1 MTRVGASQVFFNVVA
16 GFNARKLIHDH
27 RTVMNVM
34 RAVTLDS
41 FEAML
46 KPVEDVSM
54 AIGVFLNEIK
64 QITIEMGKAEVE
76 FAKFY
81 SGRNIEGMSDELK
94 QVGLEFAKVGTDA
107 LSAGSRAAQVGQIIG
122 NENIPFLVR
131 QAEILSNISDLTSEE
146 AMKGIIKLQQQT
158 GVLYGD
164 LTASQFQRLSQLE
177 KEAVLTENA
186 AYALDSLNTIANR
199 SVAVEGELV
208 EVMTNFSA
216 QGALVGETFHDM
228 AAMSAVL
235 LEAGEEAGAAG
246 RALRMIYARMGGDI
260 NGARTELEQMGLTIR
275 DADGEMLTMKEI
287 IQDLVDK
294 GWHNMSSAMKQN
306 IAQTIAGNRHYVRFI
321 KLMENQERV
330 VTLAAD
336 GLEGFDSASEQA
348 GDAMEALAY
357 QMEAAEAEAENLK
370 ATLGEALLP
379 FQIGAQKARNDILE
393 MQTMFTDMFG
403 EEVSEG
409 IGRMIGMFQYMGGFL
424 KFGLGIQT
432 LAVGMEMF
440 DSVQRDLHGILI
452 ANEHL
457 HSKQATHLEYGKK
470 ATEEQEYLLSK
481 VRYQYQKI
489 NAAREK
495 QQAALLQAT
504 ILERELEKIGMRR
517 ADIKAREQAMMDE
530 EVASSVQLSNITL
543 MRNSMFDKRL
553 SLQTAID
560 RSLHANVNMK
570 EHELSLEKQFNT
582 MFKSRSVTQESFNK
596 MVVIQARTMQ
606 NFSSQDLI
614 NIRAKKRELHEQHTL
629 MQAIIQENDRVRG
642 YQIVEGT
649 RGTTKTD
656 AMANVEA
663 NKALLDIVPQLTQKY
678 QAQATEYD
686 NLRTKARELRAQNK
700 ELSNADQARLE
711 KLSELIPGLKDLQ
724 RVEGEILK
732 DGSKA
737 FVLRKQGLAFLRRE
751 NYETNAHNQHLTD
764 MLIGNEAMNT
774 LKAEENQ
781 LMDANLALQK
791 NNRVEFEELKR
802 IMMEV
807 LPLEE
812 ELIDAYIRSAD
823 AQDDANKETQLRIRL
838 EEKIQKKIKLNAG
851 EQDDMLKM
859 RAGKTKKLV
868 ADSQAGFMRLGMAV
882 NTIGA
887 TLLPMFNKNA
897 NGALAATLLMT
908 TSLLPAFGQL
918 KQAVTGVLDTQ
929 KALLVSFKKGELS
942 AGGYAK
948 GLLKSVGPIVA
959 VTGAMFLMNK
969 RMERQAEITADVTK
983 AQQQQSQVLDTL
995 RSNSALF
1002 NEDAEY
1008 MAKLTGLHGVT
1019 VADLKDDTQL
1029 LDQAVRSLNA
1039 NYDNL
1044 DSRQK
1049 GQLSNAKNI
1058 VNILKDVV
1066 DGTHSVLV
1074 TQMQLDAYYAAQQE
1088 AAGDFSVI
1096 SDYFTNSIDLIINT
1110 TQVIA
1115 DQVPILQDYTDGIS
1129 ENQEALGVLADSGF
1143 DIDLSFGGSYLVNSE
1158 QLVENAQTLF
1168 ESGRQLTEAQKE
1180 SLKVLLDPS
1189 VYANLMMLNDMV
1201 ITGAT
1206 IAEIMAAGD
1215 EMEDTAVMI
1224 NDISAELQNLTDD
1237 IYDFGNAKEE
1247 LFFGG
1252 KYGNVTGSLYK
1263 QVVKQGVGTLYNK
1276 MDIVMSNNFHG
1287 FFNEREAADRII
1299 AVLDEIAPSIN
1310 ASNSA

>member
-46 KPVEDVSM
+46 KPVEDVTM

-81 SGRNIEGMSDELK
+81 SGDHIAGMSAELK
-94 QVGLEFAKVGTDA
+94 EVGLEFAKVGTEA
-107 LSAGSRAAQVGQIIG
+107 LAAGSRAAQVGQIVG

-164 LTASQFQRLSQLE
+164 LNATQFERLSQLE

-186 AYALDSLNTIANR
+186 AYALDALNTIANR

-260 NGARTELEQMGLTIR
+260 NGARTQLEQMGLTIR

-336 GLEGFDSASEQA
+336 GLAGFDSASEQA

-357 QMEAAEAEAENLK
+357 QMEAAEARAENLK
-370 ATLGEALLP
+370 ASLGETMLP
-379 FQIGAQKARNDILE
+379 FQIGAQKARNDVLE
-393 MQTMFTDMFG
+393 MQNMFSGMFDSEIG
-403 EEVSEG
+403 EG
-409 IGRMIGMFQYMGGFL
+409 IGRIIGMFQYMGGFL
-424 KFGLGIQT
+424 KFGLGVQT

-470 ATEEQEYLLSK
+470 ATEQQEYLLSK

-517 ADIKAREQAMMDE
+517 ADVKAREQAMADE
-530 EVASSVQLSNITL
+530 EEAKSIQLSNITR

-553 SLQTAID
+553 SMQTAID
-560 RSLHANVNMK
+560 RSLAANVNMK
-570 EHELSLEKQFNT
+570 DHELSLEKQFHT
-582 MFKSRSVTQESFNK
+582 MFRARTVTQESYNK

-614 NIRAKKRELHEQHTL
+614 NIRAKKRELSEQHTM
-629 MQAIIQENDRVRG
+629 MQTIIQENERVRG
-642 YQIVEGT
+642 MQLLDDT
-649 RGTTKTD
+649 RGETTVT

-663 NKALLDIVPQLTQKY
+663 NKALLAIVPQLTQKY
-678 QAQATEYD
+678 AEESATYD
-686 NLRTKARELRAQNK
+686 DLLTKKREMAAVDK
-700 ELSNADQARLE
+700 ELSQDDADELARLS
-711 KLSELIPGLKDLQ
+711 KLIPGLRDLQ
-724 RVEGEILK
+724 RVEGEISK
-732 DGSKA
+732 DRDKA
-737 FVLRKQGLAFLRRE
+737 FVLRKSGLAFLRRE
-751 NYETNAHNQHLTD
+751 NYESNAQNQHLTD
-764 MLIGNEAMNT
+764 MLIGNESMNL

-781 LMDANLALQK
+781 LMEAQYALRQK
-791 NNRVEFEELKR
+791 NNMEQDELKALMLE
-802 IMMEV
+802 I

-812 ELIDAYIRSAD
+812 ELIDAYNRSAA
-823 AQDDANKETQLRIRL
+823 AQDDANKETQLRIQL
-838 EEKIQKKIKLNAG
+838 EEKIQKKIKLNAK

-859 RAGKTKKLV
+859 RAGKTKQLV

-882 NTIGA
+882 NTLGA
-887 TLLPMFNKNA
+887 TILPMFNKNA

-918 KQAVTGVLDTQ
+918 KQAIQGVVDTQ
-929 KALLVSFKKGELS
+929 KALLFSFASGKIKAGE
-942 AGGYAK
+942 YAR
-948 GLLKSVGPIVA
+948 GLLKSVGPMIA
-959 VTGAMFLMNK
+959 VTAAMAAMNV
-969 RMERQAEITADVTK
+969 RMQGLAEASKKVTD
-983 AQQQQSQVLDTL
+983 AQTMQSEVMSKL
-995 RSNSALF
+995 RSDSALF
-1002 NEDAEY
+1002 GEDAEY
-1008 MAKLTGLHGVT
+1008 IAKITGLQGVT
-1019 VADLKDDTQL
+1019 VKELKEDTQL
-1029 LDQAVRSLNA
+1029 LDRAVRSLNA

-1049 GQLSNAKNI
+1049 EQLTNAQSL
-1058 VNILKDVV
+1058 VSILAQIQ
-1066 DGTHSVLV
+1066 DGTYNVLL
-1074 TQMQLDAYYAAQQE
+1074 TQMQLDAYYAAKSESGGWFQ
-1088 AAGDFSVI
+1088 
-1096 SDYFTNSIDLIINT
+1096 NT
-1110 TQVIA
+1110 LDAV
-1115 DQVPILQDYTDGIS
+1115 S
-1129 ENQEALGVLADSGF
+1129 SGF
-1143 DIDLSFGGSYLVNSE
+1143 DYLVDAGDAFVHFTTGLTDGASDNQQAL
-1158 QLVENAQTLF
+1158 QLLADTGFDIEYGGLF
-1168 ESGRQLTEAQKE
+1168 QEHLYNDTERIVDEAQKVFE
-1180 SLKVLLDPS
+1180 RGEQLTQDQLDAIKEL
-1189 VYANLMMLNDMV
+1189 VNHDIYTMIEQMNAMV
-1201 ITGAT
+1201 VTGAT
-1206 IAEIMAAGD
+1206 IDEILMVRSD
-1215 EMEDTAVMI
+1215 TEDTAVA
-1224 NDISAELQNLTDD
+1224 ISDVAAELQNLTDD

-1276 MDIVMSNNFHG
+1276 MDIVMTNNFNG

-1299 AVLDEIAPSIN
+1299 NILNDIAPSIN

>member
-41 FEAML
+41 FEAMI
-46 KPVEDVSM
+46 KPVEDVTM
-54 AIGVFLNEIK
+54 AIGVFLNEIR

-81 SGRNIEGMSDELK
+81 SGDDIEGMSDELK
-94 QVGLEFAKVGTDA
+94 QVGLEFAKVGTEA
-107 LSAGSRAAQVGQIIG
+107 LAAGSRAAQVGQIVG

-164 LTASQFQRLSQLE
+164 LNASQFQRLSQLE

-186 AYALDSLNTIANR
+186 AYALDALNTIANR

-235 LEAGEEAGAAG
+235 LESGEEAGAAG

-260 NGARTELEQMGLTIR
+260 NGARTQLEQMGVTIR

-321 KLMENQERV
+321 KLMENQSRV

-336 GLEGFDSASEQA
+336 GLEGYDSATTQA
-348 GDAMEALAY
+348 EDAMEALAY

-393 MQTMFTDMFG
+393 MQNMFTGMFG
-403 EEVSEG
+403 AEVSEG

-495 QQAALLQAT
+495 QQAALLSAT

-517 ADIKAREQAMMDE
+517 ADIEARREAMHAE
-530 EVASSVQLSNITL
+530 EAASSVQLSNITL

-553 SLQTAID
+553 NMQTAID
-560 RSLHANVNMK
+560 RSLDANLNMK

-582 MFKSRSVTQESFNK
+582 MFNSRVVKEESYNK

-606 NFSSQDLI
+606 NFTNQDLI
-614 NIRAKKRELHEQHTL
+614 SLRAKKRELHEQHTL
-629 MQAIIQENDRVRG
+629 MQTIIQENERVRG
-642 YQIVEGT
+642 MQLIEGT
-649 RGTTKTD
+649 RGTTQTE

-663 NKALLDIVPQLTQKY
+663 NKALMNIVPQLTEKY
-678 QAQATEYD
+678 AAQTAEYD
-686 NLRTKARELRAQNK
+686 ALRAKARELRAENK
-700 ELSNADQARLE
+700 ALSESDRDRLSN
-711 KLSELIPGLKDLQ
+711 LSKLIPGLKDLQ
-724 RVEGEILK
+724 RVEAEVLK

-737 FVLRKQGLAFLRRE
+737 FVLKKQGLAFLRRE
-751 NYETNAHNQHLTD
+751 NYESNAKNQHITD
-764 MLIGNEAMNT
+764 MLIGNEAMNL
-774 LKAEENQ
+774 LKTEENM

-791 NNRVEFEELKR
+791 NNRVELEELKR
-802 IMMEV
+802 IMIEI

-823 AQDDANKETQLRIRL
+823 AQDDANKETQLRIQL
-838 EEKIQKKIKLNAG
+838 EDKIAKKIKLNAK
-851 EQDDMLKM
+851 EQDDMEKM
-859 RAGKTKKLV
+859 RAGKTKKLI

-918 KQAVTGVLDTQ
+918 KTAMTGVLDTQ
-929 KALLVSFKKGELS
+929 KALLVSFQKGNLT

-948 GLLKSVGPIVA
+948 GLLKSVGPMVA
-959 VTGAMFLMNK
+959 VSGALFIMNK
-969 RMERQAEITADVTK
+969 RMERQAEITSEVTK
-983 AQQQQSQVLDTL
+983 AQEAHNQVLDTL

-1008 MAKLTGLHGVT
+1008 MAELTGLHGVT
-1019 VADLKDDTQL
+1019 VKDLKEDTQL

-1049 GQLSNAKNI
+1049 GQLGNAKNI
-1058 VNILKDVV
+1058 VNVLKDVV

-1143 DIDLSFGGSYLVNSE
+1143 DIDLSLGGSYLVNSE

-1189 VYANLMMLNDMV
+1189 VYSNLMMLNDMV

-1206 IAEIMAAGD
+1206 VAEIMSASN
-1215 EMEDTAVMI
+1215 EMEDTAVLI
-1224 NDISAELQNLTDD
+1224 NDIGAELQNLTDD

-1276 MDIVMSNNFHG
+1276 MDIVMTNNFNG

-1299 AVLDEIAPSIN
+1299 NILNDIAPSIN

>member
-46 KPVEDVSM
+46 KPVEDVTM

-81 SGRNIEGMSDELK
+81 SGDYIAGMSAELK
-94 QVGLEFAKVGTDA
+94 EVGLEFAKVGTEA
-107 LSAGSRAAQVGQIIG
+107 LAAGARAAQVGQIIG

-158 GVLYGD
+158 GVLYGE
-164 LTASQFQRLSQLE
+164 LNASQFERLTQLE
-177 KEAVLTENA
+177 KEALLTENA
-186 AYALDSLNTIANR
+186 AYALDALNTIANR

-235 LEAGEEAGAAG
+235 FEAGEEAGAAG

-260 NGARTELEQMGLTIR
+260 NGARTQLEQMGLTIR

-336 GLEGFDSASEQA
+336 GLAGFDSASEQA
-348 GDAMEALAY
+348 GDAMAALAY
-357 QMEAAEAEAENLK
+357 QMQAAEAEAENLK
-370 ATLGEALLP
+370 ASLGQTMLP

-393 MQTMFTDMFG
+393 MQNMFSGMFDSDIG
-403 EEVSEG
+403 EG
-409 IGRMIGMFQYMGGFL
+409 IGRIIGMFQYMGSFL

-489 NAAREK
+489 NAARET
-495 QQAALLQAT
+495 QQAALLSAT

-517 ADIKAREQAMMDE
+517 ADIEARREAMKDE
-530 EVASSVQLSNITL
+530 EVASSIQLSNITL

-553 SLQTAID
+553 NMQTAID
-560 RSLHANVNMK
+560 RSLDANLNMK

-582 MFKSRSVTQESFNK
+582 MFNSRTVKQESYNK

-606 NFSSQDLI
+606 NFTNQDLI
-614 NIRAKKRELHEQHTL
+614 SLRAKKRELSEQHTM
-629 MQAIIQENDRVRG
+629 MQTIIQENERVRG
-642 YQIVEGT
+642 MQLLEGT
-649 RGTTKTD
+649 RGTTQTE
-656 AMANVEA
+656 AMANVAA
-663 NKALLDIVPQLTQKY
+663 NKALMDIVPQLTEKY
-678 QAQATEYD
+678 AAQTAEYD
-686 NLRTKARELRAQNK
+686 ELRTKARELRAENK
-700 ELSNADQARLE
+700 A
-711 KLSELIPGLKDLQ
+711 LSEADRDRLSTLSKLIPGLKDLQ
-724 RVEGEILK
+724 RVEAEVLK

-737 FVLRKQGLAFLRRE
+737 FVLKKQGLAFLRRE
-751 NYETNAHNQHLTD
+751 NYESNAQNQHITD
-764 MLIGNEAMNT
+764 MLIGNEAMNL
-774 LKAEENQ
+774 LKTEENM

-823 AQDDANKETQLRIRL
+823 AQDDANKETQLRIEL
-838 EEKIQKKIKLNAG
+838 EEKISKKIKLNAK
-851 EQDDMLKM
+851 EQDDMARM
-859 RAGKTKKLV
+859 RAGKTKKLI

-887 TLLPMFNKNA
+887 TLFPLFNKNA

-918 KQAVTGVLDTQ
+918 KQAIAGVLDTQ
-929 KALLVSFKKGELS
+929 KALLLSFTTGKMKAGE
-942 AGGYAK
+942 YAR
-948 GLLKSVGPIVA
+948 GLLKSVGPMIA
-959 VTGAMFLMNK
+959 VTAAMAAMNH
-969 RMERQAEITADVTK
+969 RMESLAEASKKVTD
-983 AQQQQSQVLDTL
+983 AQTMQSEIMSKL
-995 RSNSALF
+995 RSDSALF
-1002 NEDAEY
+1002 GEDAEY
-1008 MAKLTGLHGVT
+1008 IAELTGLQGVT
-1019 VADLKDDTQL
+1019 VKDLKTNTEL
-1029 LDQAVRSLNA
+1029 LDEAVRSLNA
-1039 NYDNL
+1039 NYDGL
-1044 DSRQK
+1044 DGRQK
-1049 GQLSNAKNI
+1049 EQIGNAKSL
-1058 VNILKDVV
+1058 VNMLAQIQQ
-1066 DGTHSVLV
+1066 GTYNVLV
-1074 TQMQLDAYYAAQQE
+1074 TQMQLDAYYAAKKESGGLFQKGLDMFSTSVDFLVDK
-1088 AAGDFSVI
+1088 GDAFI
-1096 SDYFTNSIDLIINT
+1096 HFTTGL
-1110 TQVIA
+1110 
-1115 DQVPILQDYTDGIS
+1115 TDGVS
-1129 ENQEALGVLADSGF
+1129 DNQKALELLADTGFDLNDSGF
-1143 DIDLSFGGSYLVNSE
+1143 LNHF
-1158 QLVENAQTLF
+1158 ENDT
-1168 ESGRQLTEAQKE
+1168 ERIVDEAQKVFE
-1180 SLKVLLDPS
+1180 KGEQLTQEQLDAIKEL
-1189 VYANLMMLNDMV
+1189 VNNDIYNMIEQMNAMV
-1201 ITGAT
+1201 VTGAT
-1206 IAEIMAAGD
+1206 LDEILMVKD
-1215 EMEDTAVMI
+1215 DTMDTAVA
-1224 NDISAELQNLTDD
+1224 ISDVATELQNLTDD